1 MPRSPEA
8 PKPRSPEAPKP
19 RSPEAPKP
27 RGPLAGLCHVS
38 ADHPLSPMIELSAT
52 GVARQHHRRLNSNTN
67 TMEIDMSEPTPQTG
81 STSRNPA
88 DGSVIESYPFQTLDE
103 IEQTLKSGAD
113 AYAEWR
119 RTPIQERVAC
129 YHRLAGT
136 LRERSEPLA
145 RLITQEMGRT
155 LTLSRFEVEKCAA
168 TVEWL
173 AEHGP
178 TILADEPAPVEGE
191 HVYVSFLPIGT
202 ILGVMPWN
210 LPIWQAIRAA
220 GPIMLS
226 GNGFLLKHATNVMG
240 CAYALQE
247 IFEASGFP
255 KGLFAN
261 LHTDNDTVAR
271 VIEDPRIA
279 AVTVTG
285 SVRAGSAVAST
296 AARVIKKSVLELG
309 GSDPFIVLADADV
322 EAAVR
327 AAVQSRY
334 ENAGQV
340 CLAAKRIILER
351 PIAERFQ
358 TAFVDAVAALKVGDP
373 MDEETFLGPIAR
385 GDLRDGIH
393 DQVERS
399 IGSGA
404 KLLLGGRKM
413 AGSGY
418 YYEPTV
424 LADVKPGMA
433 AFDEEVFGPVGV
445 LIVAEDLED
454 AIRLANTSEYGLSG
468 NIWTA
473 DVEQACAMAQRM
485 DTGGV
490 FINGYTASN
499 VRVPVGGVK
508 QSGYG
513 RELSHFGLREFTNAQ
528 TVWVKQLN

>member
-1 MPRSPEA
+1 MSD
-8 PKPRSPEAPKP
+8 
-19 RSPEAPKP
+19 
-27 RGPLAGLCHVS
+27 LATKAG
-38 ADHPLSPMIELSAT
+38 AI
-52 GVARQHHRRLNSNTN
+52 
-67 TMEIDMSEPTPQTG
+67 
-81 STSRNPA
+81 SRNPA
-88 DGSVIESYPFQTLDE
+88 NGSLIKAYPFQTSDE
-103 IEQTLKSGAD
+103 IERTLQGCAA
-113 AYAEWR
+113 AYAMWR
-119 RTPIQERVAC
+119 ATPMEERVAC
-129 YHRLAGT
+129 YRRLAGT
-136 LRERSEPLA
+136 LRERSETLA
-145 RLITQEMGRT
+145 RLITAEMGRT
-155 LTLSRFEVEKCAA
+155 LTLSRYEVEKCAS
-168 TVEWL
+168 TIDWL
-173 AEHGP
+173 AEHGQDA
-178 TILADEPAPVEGE
+178 LADEPAPVEGE
-191 HVYVSFLPIGT
+191 QVYVSFLPIGT
-202 ILGVMPWN
+202 VLGVMPWN
-210 LPIWQAIRAA
+210 LPIWQVIRAA

-240 CAYALQE
+240 CAYAIQE

-271 VIEDPRIA
+271 VIEDPRVA

-309 GSDPFIVLADADV
+309 GSDPFIVLADADL

-358 TAFVDAVAALKVGDP
+358 AAFVKTVAALKVGDP
-373 MDEETFLGPIAR
+373 MDEATFLGPIAR
-385 GDLRDGIH
+385 DDLRDGIH

-399 IGSGA
+399 IKSGA
-404 KLLLGGRKM
+404 KLLLGGRKIV
-413 AGSGY
+413 GPGY
-418 YYEPTV
+418 FYEPTV

-445 LIVAEDLED
+445 LIAADDVED
-454 AIRLANTSEYGLSG
+454 AIRLANTSAYGLSG

-473 DVEQACAMAQRM
+473 DIQKARGMAQRM

-490 FINGYTASN
+490 FINGFTASN

-528 TVWVKQLN
+528 TVWVKQTD